1 MILGVLYEFKR
12 HHQHSL
18 VASGIDLGFI
28 LDPSVFP
35 WSIPGAIFP
44 EQLGETT
51 MSYLLM
57 QSPLQNFSNLIL
69 TYFIEIWDFLL
80 FIGQISGVIIVLI
93 GAILWF
99 TETNQSRGKG
109 LVFGGVV
116 LSIVI
121 EYFVLFP
128 PAFIVA

>member
-1 MILGVLYEFKR
+1 MLMNPVL
-12 HHQHSL
+12 L
-18 VASGIDLGFI
+18 
-28 LDPSVFP
+28 
-35 WSIPGAIFP
+35 
-44 EQLGETT
+44 
-51 MSYLLM
+51 
-57 QSPLQNFSNLIL
+57 QSPLQNFAQLISG
-69 TYFIEIWDFLL
+69 YFIEIWAFLI
-80 FIGQISGVIIVLI
+80 FIGQVSGVIIVLI

-128 PAFIVA
+128 PGFVVT

>member
-1 MILGVLYEFKR
+1 
-12 HHQHSL
+12 
-18 VASGIDLGFI
+18 
-28 LDPSVFP
+28 
-35 WSIPGAIFP
+35 
-44 EQLGETT
+44 

-57 QSPLQNFSNLIL
+57 QTPLQNFTNLIL
-69 TYFIEIWDFLL
+69 TFFAEIWDFLI

-99 TETNQSRGKG
+99 TETNQNRGKG
-109 LVFGGVV
+109 LVFGGVM

-128 PAFIVA
+128 PSFVVA